1 MRLALCI
8 SGLLAFAT
16 PLTADEPPLVPEN
29 DKPAELPEG
38 LGDLFERML
47 RGFAEETAPHLRN
60 LERQLQQMEPE
71 IERFWDSLRGMA
83 QYHPPEIL
91 PNGDILI
98 RRRQPD
104 DAPPPEDQAEPDPK
118 PEVPP
123 FEL

>member
-1 MRLALCI
+1 M
-8 SGLLAFAT
+8 
-16 PLTADEPPLVPEN
+16 
-29 DKPAELPEG
+29 
-38 LGDLFERML
+38 GDLFERML
-47 RGFAEETAPHLRN
+47 RGFAEDAAPHLRN
-60 LERQLQQMEPE
+60 LERQLQQIEPE

-104 DAPPPEDQAEPDPK
+104 DAPPSEDQAEP
-118 PEVPP
+118 EAPP

>member
-1 MRLALCI
+1 MRNVLCI
-8 SGLLAFAT
+8 SLLLA
-16 PLTADEPPLVPEN
+16 LTAPLAAQAPPPGSEN
-29 DKPAELPEG
+29 DQPAELPEA

-60 LERQLQQMEPE
+60 LERQLQQIEPE

-104 DAPPPEDQAEPDPK
+104 DAPPSEDQAEPDAE
-118 PEVPP
+118 PEALP

>member
-1 MRLALCI
+1 MCRVLCI
-8 SGLLAFAT
+8 SVALALAS
-16 PLTADEPPLVPEN
+16 PLAADAPPPAPDNGASEDVPQT
-29 DKPAELPEG
+29 
-38 LGDLFERML
+38 LGDLFERLL

-104 DAPPPEDQAEPDPK
+104 DAPSPEDQAEPDSE
-118 PEVPP
+118 PEALP